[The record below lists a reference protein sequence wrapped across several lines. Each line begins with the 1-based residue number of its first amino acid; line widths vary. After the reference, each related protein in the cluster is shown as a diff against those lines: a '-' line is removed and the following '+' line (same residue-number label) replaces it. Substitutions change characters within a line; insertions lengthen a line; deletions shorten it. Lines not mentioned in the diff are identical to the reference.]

1 MGFFYFIHST
11 IFNISIS
18 VSYFLLWHYFAL
30 CSFQVPYI
38 LTSFIYSFIWCTL
51 SSSPFFKLSARN
63 SIWLSTTKSYVIYF
77 AHTHALR
84 DLLFVFVSRMFLYI
98 ILKCSHCLFHSL
110 YHQIFLYSVAE
121 HIVIY
126 FNQSS
131 STCSHSLLYLSPHT
145 YHRLFWH
152 TIFNVFLL
160 FTLMDKCFNIYYLHH
175 SNLVRFHIIMMMF
188 INIVQS
194 HNLLFLSICIF
205 CNFI

>member
-1 MGFFYFIHST
+1 MCWSHT
-11 IFNISIS
+11 E
-18 VSYFLLWHYFAL
+18 
-30 CSFQVPYI
+30 
-38 LTSFIYSFIWCTL
+38 
-51 SSSPFFKLSARN
+51 
-63 SIWLSTTKSYVIYF
+63 SYVIYF

-152 TIFNVFLL
+152 TIFNVFFL
-160 FTLMDKCFNIYYLHH
+160 FTLLDMCFNIYWLHH
-175 SNLVRFHIIMMMF
+175 SQFGSVAHSFIINYDV
-188 INIVQS
+188 I
-194 HNLLFLSICIF
+194 FLSICFF
-205 CNFI
+205 CNFIKIHS